1 MSTVVWL
8 DALTSKQGTML
19 GFIAKE
25 LEKAGF
31 NTLVT
36 CREYEYTVGSLKRL
50 GIDPVI
56 VGRYSE
62 GDPYDKVLADA
73 ERILKLIY
81 IVKEKHPA
89 VLVAYPNPSAA
100 RLAYGVGI
108 PYVGITDSP
117 HAEVPSRLSLP
128 LASVILCSR
137 AIDPDDIRRYMFR
150 GGGGAKLIQY
160 EAVDELFWIL
170 RSKPNV
176 SYIKSLGLDP
186 GKYVVLRPHEE
197 KATYYRG
204 LKVGVDVI
212 KLALTLK
219 KEGYVIVLLPRYR
232 NHLKLIRELDS
243 LGVRPRIIQGGYDG
257 VSLTYYAA
265 AVITGGASI
274 AREAALLLTPGLT
287 YYPGRLAINEYVR
300 SKGYP
305 LFNVTTN
312 DEVLEIVGKYVKSPK
327 PPYESVVS
335 KLTKDFEDPMKKL
348 LQTITEITGYTK

>member
-1 MSTVVWL
+1 MGTVVWL
-8 DALTSKQGTML
+8 DALTSKQGTLL
-19 GFIAKE
+19 GFIARE

-31 NTLVT
+31 STLVT

-50 GIDPVI
+50 GINPVV

-73 ERILKLIY
+73 ERILKLIPV
-81 IVKEKHPA
+81 VKEKRPA

-108 PYVGITDSP
+108 PYIGITDSP

-128 LASVILCSR
+128 LASVILCSK
-137 AIDPDDIRRYMFR
+137 AIDPGNVMRYMFR
-150 GGGGAKLIQY
+150 GDAKLIQY

-170 RSKPNV
+170 RSRPSM
-176 SYIKSLGLDP
+176 SYIKSLSLDP

-204 LKVGVDVI
+204 LKVGVDVVE
-212 KLALTLK
+212 LALTLK
-219 KEGYVIVLLPRYR
+219 REGYVVVLLPRYR
-232 NHLKLIRELDS
+232 SHLKLIRELDS

-287 YYPGRLAINEYVR
+287 YYPGRLAINEYVQ

-312 DEVLEIVGKYVKSPK
+312 DEVLEIIGKYAKSPK
-327 PPYESVVS
+327 PPYEDIVS

>member
-8 DALTSKQGTML
+8 DALTSKQGTLL
-19 GFIAKE
+19 GFIAME

-31 NTLVT
+31 STLVT

-50 GIDPVI
+50 GINPIV

-62 GDPYDKVLADA
+62 GDPYDKVLADT
-73 ERILKLIY
+73 ERILKLIP

-89 VLVAYPNPSAA
+89 ALVAYPNPSAA

-128 LASVILCSR
+128 LASVILCSK
-137 AIDPDDIRRYMFR
+137 AINPGDVRRYMFHSNV
-150 GGGGAKLIQY
+150 KLIQY

-170 RSKPNV
+170 RSRPSV
-176 SYIKSLGLDP
+176 SYIKSLNLDR

-204 LKVGVDVI
+204 LNVEIDLI
-212 KLALTLK
+212 ELALTLK
-219 KEGYVIVLLPRYR
+219 REGYTIVLLPRYR
-232 NHLKLIRELDS
+232 SHLKLIRELGS
-243 LGVRPRIIQGGYDG
+243 LGVEPRIIRGGYDG

-265 AVITGGASI
+265 AVITGGASM

-312 DEVLEIVGKYVKSPK
+312 DEVFEIISEHTKSTK
-327 PPYESVVS
+327 PSYDDIIS

-348 LQTITEITGYTK
+348 LQTITEITGYTR